1 MLRSSIIISNIV
13 VARKMSDS
21 NAPLEK
27 ISGLLDESSSLL
39 KEQELEAAYRE
50 ANQEIDS
57 AWDATSG
64 DGLEED
70 SW

>member
-1 MLRSSIIISNIV
+1 
-13 VARKMSDS
+13 MSDS